1 MLLVQIMSFPILIV
15 VILVRTILI
24 TVTVVRITGLVLD
37 VLLSMR
43 YKIVVLVW
51 HVKAIRQLM
60 MQEISALTV
69 VQLILVVRP
78 VLTLLLV

>member
-1 MLLVQIMSFPILIV
+1 MLIV
-15 VILVRTILI
+15 VILVLTILI